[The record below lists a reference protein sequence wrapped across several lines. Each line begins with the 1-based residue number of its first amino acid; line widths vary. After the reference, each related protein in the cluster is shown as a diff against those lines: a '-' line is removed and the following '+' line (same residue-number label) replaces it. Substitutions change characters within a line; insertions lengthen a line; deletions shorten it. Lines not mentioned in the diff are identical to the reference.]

1 MRSWLLNSNLSPPTL
16 CRVLGLRIR
25 SPQRVIAHLMHR
37 ISHQAPGVKF
47 PAVAVPVDTMMAL
60 AKRHPNTRERNL
72 NLPSKVSGMPS
83 KNQEDEMLGC
93 RQARGREPNIH
104 RPPVLSR
111 VRPAVSRVKM
121 LPKRERAVNSTI
133 KW

>member
-1 MRSWLLNSNLSPPTL
+1 MEEDWAENLPTTWPA
-16 CRVLGLRIR
+16 G
-25 SPQRVIAHLMHR
+25 S
-37 ISHQAPGVKF
+37 STEVK
-47 PAVAVPVDTMMAL
+47 
-60 AKRHPNTRERNL
+60 RRPNTKERNL

-83 KNQEDEMLGC
+83 KNPEDEMLRY
-93 RQARGREPNIH
+93 RQPRDREPNIH

-121 LPKRERAVNSTI
+121 LPKREQVVNSTI

>member
-1 MRSWLLNSNLSPPTL
+1 MR
-16 CRVLGLRIR
+16 
-25 SPQRVIAHLMHR
+25 R

-60 AKRHPNTRERNL
+60 AKRRPNTKERNL
-72 NLPSKVSGMPS
+72 NLSSKVSGMPS
-83 KNQEDEMLGC
+83 KNPEDEMLRY
-93 RQARGREPNIH
+93 RQPRDREPNVH

-121 LPKRERAVNSTI
+121 LPKRERVVNSTI